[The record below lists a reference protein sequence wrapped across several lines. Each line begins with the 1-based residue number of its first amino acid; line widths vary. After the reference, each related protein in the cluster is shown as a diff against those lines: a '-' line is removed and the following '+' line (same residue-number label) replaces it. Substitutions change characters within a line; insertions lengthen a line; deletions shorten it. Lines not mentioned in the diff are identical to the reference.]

1 MILFLGNIILKGMVK
16 KKRDKR
22 IHEFDPCIY
31 PRKLWVMRADTPGD
45 IDGVFCERNGEN
57 IVFDIEEGSE
67 PVLTTFPLVM
77 LKQTGKYGT
86 LVVLWEDN
94 PTNGHVAHE
103 SGHVAITMLSELG
116 IALHVDNQEPITYM
130 IGWVADKIHEVLSG
144 KFKED

>member
-1 MILFLGNIILKGMVK
+1 MIHSLNVEAFKFHPYNI
-16 KKRDKR
+16 
-22 IHEFDPCIY
+22 
-31 PRKLWVMRADTPGD
+31 ADINKD
-45 IDGVFCERNGEN
+45 MEYFGVSVIEETGSYYVER
-57 IVFDIEEGSE
+57 FDIEEGLE

-94 PTNGHVAHE
+94 PNKGHVAHE

-116 IALHVDNQEPITYM
+116 VKLHADNQEPITYM

>member
-1 MILFLGNIILKGMVK
+1 M
-16 KKRDKR
+16 
-22 IHEFDPCIY
+22 
-31 PRKLWVMRADTPGD
+31 MRADTPGD

-57 IVFDIEEGSE
+57 IVFDIEEGLE

-94 PTNGHVAHE
+94 PNKGHVAHE

-116 IALHVDNQEPITYM
+116 VKLHADNQEPITYM

>member
-1 MILFLGNIILKGMVK
+1 MILFLGNIILKRMVK

-22 IHEFDPCIY
+22 VHEFDPCIY

-57 IVFDIEEGSE
+57 IVFDIEEGLE

-86 LVVLWEDN
+86 LVVL
-94 PTNGHVAHE
+94 
-103 SGHVAITMLSELG
+103 
-116 IALHVDNQEPITYM
+116 
-130 IGWVADKIHEVLSG
+130 
-144 KFKED
+144 

>member
-1 MILFLGNIILKGMVK
+1 
-16 KKRDKR
+16 
-22 IHEFDPCIY
+22 
-31 PRKLWVMRADTPGD
+31 
-45 IDGVFCERNGEN
+45 
-57 IVFDIEEGSE
+57 
-67 PVLTTFPLVM
+67 M
-77 LKQTGKYGT
+77 LKQTGKYGA

-94 PTNGHVAHE
+94 PTKGHVAHE